1 MVTKTLAV
9 IAALALIGGSAAAF
23 ADGDHSHSHSGPMA
37 QGEAAPGAHS
47 QRHGENRPMQM
58 ADMHARMSSMHGAAS
73 AHGGGMHQGNGHMYE
88 KAPDQTPA
96 PSTTPAK

>member
-1 MVTKTLAV
+1 MMTKTLAA

-23 ADGDHSHSHSGPMA
+23 ADGDHSHSGPMA
-37 QGEAAPGAHS
+37 QGEAAPGAQSH
-47 QRHGENRPMQM
+47 RHGENRPMQM

-73 AHGGGMHQGNGHMYE
+73 EHGGGMHRGNVHMFE